1 MNPVQVQDYISMIR
15 NIHMYLHNTNPD
27 EIALIVFDSELTDDI
42 INYIENLQNNFL
54 NTFLSMTLIHKENL
68 IKASYA
74 EYHKKT

>member
-1 MNPVQVQDYISMIR
+1 MNPVQVQDYISMTR

-68 IKASYA
+68 IRASYA
-74 EYHKKT
+74 KYNKEP